1 MNDIIPLL
9 YPVGA
14 IVAAI
19 FAYVA
24 YKNQWKIADFF

>member
-9 YPVGA
+9 YPIGA
-14 IVAAI
+14 IVAAM

-24 YKNQWKIADFF
+24 YKNHWKIADYF